1 MSLTDISF
9 PSSVKTIGDYAF
21 SGCSSL
27 TVITLPDNIEKMG
40 KRVFKGCI
48 NLEKSI

>member
-9 PSSVKTIGDYAF
+9 PSSVKTIEDYAF

-27 TVITLPDNIEKMG
+27 TVITLPDNIEKIG
-40 KRVFKGCI
+40 ERVFKGCI